1 MNDWQPSTNLAMLQT
16 RAKLFTALRHFF
28 SQRQITEVDVP
39 ILGRSTVTDA
49 NIESIS
55 AVAFG
60 DSVYLQT
67 SPEYFM
73 KRLLAAGS
81 GDIYCLG
88 KAFRDAEAGRRHNP
102 EFTMLEWYRC
112 DWDEHQLMGEVGELI
127 SQLYAAANAL
137 GLGRESPPL
146 AIHKTSYTDCFEQVM
161 GVNPHGAPLS
171 DLQQLAVACSSDSW
185 ANESRANCL
194 DLLFSQQVE
203 PQLPKGLV
211 LVYDYPACQSAL
223 AQVAINGDGHNVS
236 RRFEAFLNGMELANG
251 YFELRD
257 PTEQQRR
264 FDQDLKHRVEASR
277 PAMPVDNKL
286 LAALEQGLPSCAGVA
301 LGVDRLL
308 MQLQG
313 VDSITEVMPFSWERC

>member
-55 AVAFG
+55 AEAFG

-161 GVNPHGAPLS
+161 GVNPHVAPLS